1 MKKIKFIF
9 TYSELQA
16 FVDVISH
23 LPKHEC
29 NMFNAARDEMFFKI
43 ALKLAQRLMNK
54 KKQYTVTFSMAESFF
69 LYKTLKEMF
78 GRITTYENILI
89 IKIINNIHQLTC

>member
-9 TYSELQA
+9 TYSELRA

-29 NMFNAARDEMFFKI
+29 NMFNAARDEMFFKM
-43 ALKLAQRLMNK
+43 ALKLAQKLMNT
-54 KKQYTVTFSMAESFF
+54 KKQYSVTFNMVESFF
-69 LYKTLKEMF
+69 LYKTLKEIF
-78 GRITTYENILI
+78 GKITTYENILI